1 MEINIQ
7 ANNHFVE
14 YLNHWKKR
22 FYFITG
28 GYGSSKSYN
37 TALKLIL
44 KSLQEKRKILV
55 VRNVADTLRDS
66 CFSLLREI
74 IETYSLDHL
83 FSFTTSRLSIK
94 AFNGSEFI
102 FKGLDKP
109 EKLKSINDVSI
120 IWIEECSEAS
130 YDAFTELNGRLR
142 VRNKS
147 LHIFLTFNPVSKN
160 NWTYRRF
167 LQQCNIDEE
176 ELYRKRVI
184 ETEDTYYHHSV
195 AEDNHFLPQEYI
207 EQLKKFEIYNHEL
220 YRVAYLGRFGITGE
234 RVFTNVEMEEDNKVQ
249 EIVKY
254 LSRAG
259 LGNLYDG
266 LDYGF
271 SISYNALVRMA
282 IDRVSNTLYVYDEIY
297 NNKLITS
304 ELIESMQRIKG
315 KHRRIIADNARPETT
330 EEIRRAGFHIE
341 SCSKGAGSVLD
352 GLQKIKSF
360 YKVIVSDKC
369 KHAYQELTELC
380 HEKDRNGEY
389 IEDKFTLDPHTV
401 DAMRYGLEEYIQT
414 TYKNGQIKKPVGV

>member
-1 MEINIQ
+1 
-7 ANNHFVE
+7 
-14 YLNHWKKR
+14 
-22 FYFITG
+22 
-28 GYGSSKSYN
+28 
-37 TALKLIL
+37 
-44 KSLQEKRKILV
+44 
-55 VRNVADTLRDS
+55 
-66 CFSLLREI
+66 
-74 IETYSLDHL
+74 
-83 FSFTTSRLSIK
+83 
-94 AFNGSEFI
+94 
-102 FKGLDKP
+102 
-109 EKLKSINDVSI
+109 
-120 IWIEECSEAS
+120 
-130 YDAFTELNGRLR
+130 
-142 VRNKS
+142 
-147 LHIFLTFNPVSKN
+147 
-160 NWTYRRF
+160 
-167 LQQCNIDEE
+167 
-176 ELYRKRVI
+176 
-184 ETEDTYYHHSV
+184 
-195 AEDNHFLPQEYI
+195 
-207 EQLKKFEIYNHEL
+207 
-220 YRVAYLGRFGITGE
+220 
-234 RVFTNVEMEEDNKVQ
+234 MEEDNKVQ